1 MGLYVI
7 LEGTSFYN
15 EDVQPNLTE
24 EEFKN
29 FDNMMNSNKAFN
41 LDSDDEPKQTV
52 KDTEKKVQDIEKK
65 MIESCKKHIENSD
78 STEKLPF
85 LERIKH
91 RLENSLSICEERI
104 NKVRNKNY
112 DNESFTTKIK
122 DQAIKFFN
130 IIKKGIMKVLN
141 AIVGFIIKAKN
152 SISKK

>member
-29 FDNMMNSNKAFN
+29 FDNMMNSNQAFDLSGESN
-41 LDSDDEPKQTV
+41 TTPENI
-52 KDTEKKVQDIEKK
+52 EKKVKDIEKK
-65 MIESCKKHIENSD
+65 MVESCKKHIENSD

-141 AIVGFIIKAKN
+141 AIVNIIIKVKN
-152 SISKK
+152 SIFKK

>member
-7 LEGTSFYN
+7 LEGTSSYN

-29 FDNMMNSNKAFN
+29 FDNMMNSNQAFDLSGESN
-41 LDSDDEPKQTV
+41 TTPENI
-52 KDTEKKVQDIEKK
+52 EKKVKDIEKK
-65 MIESCKKHIENSD
+65 MVESCKKHIENSD
-78 STEKLPF
+78 SAEKLPF

-91 RLENSLSICEERI
+91 KLENSLSMCEERI
-104 NKVRNKNY
+104 NKVRNKKY

-141 AIVGFIIKAKN
+141 AIVNLIIKIKN
-152 SISKK
+152 SIFKQ

>member
-1 MGLYVI
+1 MGLFVI
-7 LEGTSFYN
+7 LEGTSSYN
-15 EDVQPNLTE
+15 DDLLLEAELSDQ
-24 EEFKN
+24 EFKE
-29 FDNMMNSNKAFN
+29 FDAFMK
-41 LDSDDEPKQTV
+41 SDQDFDLGGQPQETV

-78 STEKLPF
+78 SNEKLPF

-104 NKVRNKNY
+104 NKVRNKKY

-141 AIVGFIIKAKN
+141 AIVNLIIKVKN
-152 SISKK
+152 SIFKK

>member
-7 LEGTSFYN
+7 TEGVSSYN
-15 EDVQPNLTE
+15 EDVQPNITE
-24 EEFKN
+24 EDFKK
-29 FDNMMNSNKAFN
+29 FDDMMYSNKAFN

-91 RLENSLSICEERI
+91 KLENSLSMCEERI
-104 NKVRNKNY
+104 NKVRTKKY

-122 DQAIKFFN
+122 DQAIKLFN

-141 AIVGFIIKAKN
+141 AIVNLIIKVKN
-152 SISKK
+152 SIFKK

>member
-7 LEGTSFYN
+7 LEGISSYN
-15 EDVQPNLTE
+15 EDVQPNITE
-24 EEFKN
+24 EDFKN
-29 FDNMMNSNKAFN
+29 FDDMMYSNKAFN
-41 LDSDDEPKQTV
+41 LDSEDPKQSGENI
-52 KDTEKKVQDIEKK
+52 EKKVKDAEKK

-78 STEKLPF
+78 SAEKLPF

-104 NKVRNKNY
+104 NKVRNKKY
-112 DNESFTTKIK
+112 DKESFTTKIK
-122 DQAIKFFN
+122 DQAIKIFN

-141 AIVGFIIKAKN
+141 AIVGFIIKVKN

>member
-7 LEGTSFYN
+7 LEGTSSYN
-15 EDVQPNLTE
+15 EDVQLNISE
-24 EEFKN
+24 EDFKN
-29 FDNMMNSNKAFN
+29 FDDMMHSNKAFN

-78 STEKLPF
+78 SAEKLPF

-104 NKVRNKNY
+104 NKVRNKKY

-141 AIVGFIIKAKN
+141 AIVGFIIKVKN

>member
-29 FDNMMNSNKAFN
+29 FDNMMNSNQAFDLSGESN
-41 LDSDDEPKQTV
+41 TTPENI
-52 KDTEKKVQDIEKK
+52 EKKVKDIEKK
-65 MIESCKKHIENSD
+65 MVESCKKHIENSD
-78 STEKLPF
+78 SAEKLPF

-91 RLENSLSICEERI
+91 RLENSLSMCEERI
-104 NKVRNKNY
+104 NKVRTKKY

-122 DQAIKFFN
+122 DQAIKLFN

-141 AIVGFIIKAKN
+141 AIVNLIIKVKN
-152 SISKK
+152 SIFKK

>member
-7 LEGTSFYN
+7 LEGASSYN
-15 EDVQPNLTE
+15 EDVEPIITE
-24 EEFKN
+24 EDLNN
-29 FDNMMNSNKAFN
+29 FDNMMNSNQAFN

-91 RLENSLSICEERI
+91 RLENSLSMCEERI
-104 NKVRNKNY
+104 NKVRTKKY

-141 AIVGFIIKAKN
+141 AIVGFIIKVKN

>member
-7 LEGTSFYN
+7 LEGTSSYN
-15 EDVQPNLTE
+15 EDVKPNLTE

-29 FDNMMNSNKAFN
+29 FDNMMNSNKAFDLSGESN
-41 LDSDDEPKQTV
+41 TTPENI
-52 KDTEKKVQDIEKK
+52 EKKVKDIEKK
-65 MIESCKKHIENSD
+65 MVESCKKHIENSD
-78 STEKLPF
+78 SAEKLPF

-91 RLENSLSICEERI
+91 KLENSLSMCEERI
-104 NKVRNKNY
+104 NKVRNKKY

-141 AIVGFIIKAKN
+141 AIVNFIIKVKN
-152 SISKK
+152 SIFKK

>member
-7 LEGTSFYN
+7 LEGTSSYN
-15 EDVQPNLTE
+15 EDVKPNLTE

-29 FDNMMNSNKAFN
+29 FDNMMNSNQAFDLSGESN
-41 LDSDDEPKQTV
+41 TTPENI
-52 KDTEKKVQDIEKK
+52 EKKVKDIEKK
-65 MIESCKKHIENSD
+65 MVESCKKHIENSD
-78 STEKLPF
+78 SAEKLPF

-91 RLENSLSICEERI
+91 KLENSLSMCEERI
-104 NKVRNKNY
+104 NKVRNKKY

-141 AIVGFIIKAKN
+141 AIVGFIIKVKN